1 MTQNVPINDLARYA
15 DEVCGP
21 LGEEAARVLKS
32 GYYVLGPGVREFEE
46 RFAAYC
52 GVQHCI
58 GVGNGT
64 DALEIALRAVGVQS
78 KDRVLV
84 AANAAMYGTSAVLA
98 VGAEPVFVDVSAS
111 GAHLEPDA
119 VEAVLETL
127 GAAPAAVIVTHL
139 YGRLAPM
146 NAMVELCSSK
156 GIAVIEDCAQAHGAT
171 GDDGAK
177 AGSYGDAATFSFY
190 PTKNLG
196 AVGDGGAITCAD
208 DHIAARARQLRQY
221 GWSSKYNNEL
231 AGGRNSRLD
240 ELQAAFLLTLL
251 PDLDRRNG
259 ARREIANR
267 YSREIVHP
275 AIKVPAAAGGDF
287 VAHLY
292 VVRSTRRDELADHLR
307 SSGISCEV
315 HYPIS
320 DHLQP
325 CHQGRFEHYVL
336 PETQAWCSEA
346 LTLPCF
352 PELTPE
358 EVERVIAACNSW
370 AAQREDHIRE

>member
-1 MTQNVPINDLARYA
+1 MSKIVPINDIARYA
-15 DEVCGP
+15 DEVSGP
-21 LGEEAARVLKS
+21 LCEKAAQVLKS
-32 GYYVLGPGVREFEE
+32 GYYVLGPSVREFEE

-52 GVQHCI
+52 GVPHCI

-64 DALEIALRAVGVQS
+64 DALEIALRAVGVQP

-111 GAHLEPDA
+111 GAHLEPGA
-119 VEAVLETL
+119 VEAVLQTL
-127 GAAPAAVIVTHL
+127 EAPPAAAIVTHL

-146 NAMVELCSSK
+146 EAIVQLCRSRE
-156 GIAVIEDCAQAHGAT
+156 IAVIEDCAQAHGAT
-171 GDDGAK
+171 GPGGAK

-196 AVGDGGAITCAD
+196 AVGDGGAVTCSD
-208 DHIAARARQLRQY
+208 DDIAARARQLRQY
-221 GWSSKYNNEL
+221 GWSSKYTNEL

-240 ELQAAFLLTLL
+240 ELQAAFLLSLL
-251 PDLDRRNG
+251 PDLDRRNDT
-259 ARREIANR
+259 RREIANR

-275 AIKVPAAAGGDF
+275 EIAVPAAAGGEF

-292 VVRSTRRDELADHLR
+292 VVRSKRREELAAHLR
-307 SSGISCEV
+307 SRGISCEV
-315 HYPIS
+315 HYPLS

-325 CHQGRFEHYVL
+325 CHEGRFAHYVL

-352 PELTPE
+352 PELTAE
-358 EVERVIAACNSW
+358 EVDRVITACNYW
-370 AAQREDHIRE
+370 PARHEKHTHD

>member
-1 MTQNVPINDLARYA
+1 MSKIVPINDLARYA
-15 DEVCGP
+15 DEVSGP
-21 LGEEAARVLKS
+21 LCERAAQVLKS
-32 GYYVLGPGVREFEE
+32 GHYVLGPCVREFEE

-52 GVQHCI
+52 GVSHCI

-64 DALEIALRAVGVQS
+64 DALEIALRAAGVQP

-119 VEAVLETL
+119 VEAVLHTLETT
-127 GAAPAAVIVTHL
+127 PAAVIVTHL

-146 NAMVELCSSK
+146 GAMVELCRNR

-171 GDDGAK
+171 GPGGAK
-177 AGSYGDAATFSFY
+177 AGSQGDAATFSFY

-208 DHIAARARQLRQY
+208 DNIAARARKLRQY
-221 GWSSKYNNEL
+221 GWSSKYTNEL
-231 AGGRNSRLD
+231 AGGRNTRLD
-240 ELQAAFLLTLL
+240 ELQAAFLLSLL
-251 PDLDRRNG
+251 PDLERRNN

-275 AIKVPAAAGGDF
+275 EIVVPAEAGGEF

-292 VVRSTRRDELADHLR
+292 VVRSNRREALAAHLR

-315 HYPIS
+315 HYPLS

-325 CHQGRFEHYVL
+325 CHEGRFAHYVL

-352 PELTPE
+352 PELTAE
-358 EVERVIAACNSW
+358 EADRVITACNSW
-370 AAQREDHIRE
+370 PAQKANHDHE